1 MGTSRGVE
9 YWWAGGLIDGPE
21 WATWKWDH
29 RAEALVRYRLVA
41 AGDEAAGSRNREGS
55 NGSLTCTCAVYG
67 ERLSMTGTADAF
79 FGIRVG
85 EVPHIRCCC
94 NGQARIIGSW

>member
-1 MGTSRGVE
+1 MVDGVM
-9 YWWAGGLIDGPE
+9 LMDGPQ

-41 AGDEAAGSRNREGS
+41 AGDQAAGSWTSEGS
-55 NGSLTCTCAVYG
+55 NGSLTSTCAVYG
-67 ERLSMTGTADAF
+67 ENVRLTGTADAF

-85 EVPHIRCCC
+85 AVHDISCCGD
-94 NGQARIIGSW
+94 GQARIIGPSPFA